1 MPIKDLI
8 AALEKERE
16 HHTKTVDALTR
27 AIDEL
32 AKEGTKSK
40 RRGRKPGRKPSGGM
54 SPQGRKRISEATKK
68 RWALWR
74 KQKGKAG

>member
-8 AALEKERE
+8 AALKKERE
-16 HHTKTVDALTR
+16 HHTKATDALTR

-32 AKEGTKSK
+32 ANTATKSK
-40 RRGRKPGRKPSGGM
+40 RRRREPGRKPAGAM

-68 RWALWR
+68 RWAEWR
-74 KQKGKAG
+74 KKKGKS

>member
-8 AALEKERE
+8 AALKKERE

-40 RRGRKPGRKPSGGM
+40 KPGRNPGRKPGGGM

-68 RWALWR
+68 RWAEWR
-74 KQKGKAG
+74 KKKGKS